1 MRISPYF
8 PIAVEED
15 NSRKFTFR
23 NNVVNAGFG
32 NMITIK
38 GMPGLCTK
46 SELEINITHPRNL
59 LFPVYD
65 SKSYNNLFSIELM
78 SVLYNQRRGVLG
90 VVKGII
96 LSNLESLITAT
107 SSPEYKRQIIREL
120 SLIKDEDYTLV
131 IGMSENF
138 DEVDPE
144 LAALFPKKH
153 LTYEVFNELYYYNLY
168 ERIYECPNRLV
179 RGMPE
184 ELHESPEA
192 IILREKNV
200 ALSLKE
206 AESEVR
212 EKRRAHN
219 SLLNAGFESTILVKG
234 PWEFTSKMCLE
245 NFLYYRESLDNLF
258 EVYDSRSYIAESNW
272 KFSFSFL
279 DYNDNYT
286 KDESWRGKARG
297 VILTQLECLITN
309 ETSPVMKDLIL
320 KKFNYAQN
328 NDNFLVIG
336 ISEHIDQVDPDLV
349 ACFAERK
356 EGYGFFDRIE
366 IYNQEDCCKRR
377 LEKMNTVLHTS
388 TYEIDT
394 SLEWDVTTPIEPFLS
409 WDSDGDPRY
418 N

>member
-1 MRISPYF
+1 
-8 PIAVEED
+8 
-15 NSRKFTFR
+15 
-23 NNVVNAGFG
+23 
-32 NMITIK
+32 
-38 GMPGLCTK
+38 
-46 SELEINITHPRNL
+46 
-59 LFPVYD
+59 
-65 SKSYNNLFSIELM
+65 M

-179 RGMPE
+179 REMPE

-286 KDESWRGKARG
+286 KHERWRGKARG
-297 VILTQLECLITN
+297 VILTQLEYLITT

-356 EGYGFFDRIE
+356 EAYGFFDRIE
-366 IYNQEDCCKRR
+366 FYNQEDCCKRR

-388 TYEIDT
+388 RYEIDT

-409 WDSDGDPRY
+409 RDSDDDPRY